1 MRKVVRV
8 AREKLCV
15 GIDIGASSI
24 KLCQLKK
31 SKKGFTLE
39 HFGMIPLP
47 PEAVV
52 DGALMNSARIVDAI
66 QELVASHR
74 IRHRQVALSVSGHSV
89 IIKKI
94 PLPQM
99 SRDELEESI
108 QWEAEQFIPFD
119 IADVNIDVQIVN
131 PESAQQGQMDVV
143 LVAAKKDLVNEYTSV
158 IAEAGLEPV
167 VCDVDAFAIESMFD
181 ANYEA
186 NPGETIALVN
196 VGASKTNI
204 NIVSGDVSPV
214 LAPNGGT
221 VSSFTRD
228 LNIGGNAV
236 TEEIQ
241 KQIQATFDEA
251 EALKRGGR
259 DDPNATEVDAVLP
272 VDVERAITNVAEN
285 ITSEIQRSI
294 DFYSATS
301 ADPSPSHIFLSG
313 GTAHLRALTTAL
325 ENRMGVPIS
334 VADPFR
340 NIQVSPGDRDYLSSI
355 APEAGVAVGLALRF
369 PGDA

>member
-1 MRKVVRV
+1 M
-8 AREKLCV
+8 ARQKLCV
-15 GIDIGASSI
+15 GIDIGASAI

-31 SKKGFTLE
+31 VKRGHVLE
-39 HFGMIPLP
+39 HFGQIPLP

-52 DGALMNSARIVDAI
+52 DGALMNSARIVEAI
-66 QELVASHR
+66 EELITSHR
-74 IRHRQVALSVSGHSV
+74 IKHRQVALSVSGHSV

-99 SRDELEESI
+99 DREELEESI

-131 PESAQQGQMDVV
+131 EQSQQQGQMDVV

-158 IAEAGLEPV
+158 IAEAGLEPT
-167 VCDVDAFAIESMFD
+167 VCDVDPFAIENMFD
-181 ANYEA
+181 ANYEG
-186 NPGETIALVN
+186 PMDGTIALVN

-204 NIVSGDVSPV
+204 NIISG
-214 LAPNGGT
+214 G

-228 LNIGGNAV
+228 LTIGGNAV

-241 KQIQATFDEA
+241 KQMHVSFEEA
-251 EALKRGGR
+251 EALKLGGKASAE
-259 DDPNATEVDAVLP
+259 PMQTEPDAVLP
-272 VDVERAITNVAEN
+272 MEVDRSITNIAEN

-301 ADPSPSHIFLSG
+301 ADPSPSQIYLSG
-313 GTAHLRALTTAL
+313 GTAQLRALKVAL
-325 ENRMGVPIS
+325 ENRMGVPIAI
-334 VADPFR
+334 ADPFR
-340 NIQVSPGDRDYLSSI
+340 NIQVPPGDREYLNSVGP
-355 APEAGVAVGLALRF
+355 AAAVAVGLALRY
-369 PGDA
+369 PGDAL

>member
-1 MRKVVRV
+1 M

-15 GIDIGASSI
+15 GIDIGASAI

-31 SKKGFTLE
+31 SKKGFVLE
-39 HFGMIPLP
+39 HFGMLPLP

-52 DGALMNSARIVDAI
+52 DGALMNSARIVEAI
-66 QELVASHR
+66 EELVASHR
-74 IRHRQVALSVSGHSV
+74 IKHKQVALSVSGHSV

-131 PESAQQGQMDVV
+131 QESAQQGQMDVV

-158 IAEAGLEPV
+158 IAEAGLEPA
-167 VCDVDAFAIESMFD
+167 VCDVDSFAIENMFE
-181 ANYEA
+181 ANYEM
-186 NPGETIALVN
+186 PEEGTVALVN

-204 NIVSGDVSPV
+204 NIVSRG
-214 LAPNGGT
+214 

-228 LNIGGNAV
+228 LTIGGNAV

-241 KQIQATFDEA
+241 KQMHVSFDEA
-251 EALKRGGR
+251 EALKLGGR
-259 DDPNATEVDAVLP
+259 ANIDPLATEPDAVLP
-272 VDVERAITNVAEN
+272 MEVDRAITNIAEN

-294 DFYSATS
+294 DFY
-301 ADPSPSHIFLSG
+301 
-313 GTAHLRALTTAL
+313 
-325 ENRMGVPIS
+325 
-334 VADPFR
+334 
-340 NIQVSPGDRDYLSSI
+340 
-355 APEAGVAVGLALRF
+355 
-369 PGDA
+369 

>member
-1 MRKVVRV
+1 M

-15 GIDIGASSI
+15 GIDIGASAI

-31 SKKGFTLE
+31 TKKGYVLE
-39 HFGMIPLP
+39 HFGMLPLP

-52 DGALMNSARIVDAI
+52 DGALMNSARIVEAI
-66 QELVASHR
+66 EELVASHR
-74 IRHRQVALSVSGHSV
+74 IKHKQVALSVSGHSV

-131 PESAQQGQMDVV
+131 QESAQQGQMDVV

-158 IAEAGLEPV
+158 IAEAGLEPA
-167 VCDVDAFAIESMFD
+167 VCDVDSFAIENMFET
-181 ANYEA
+181 NYELPLDA
-186 NPGETIALVN
+186 TIALVN

-204 NIVSGDVSPV
+204 NIVSRG
-214 LAPNGGT
+214 

-228 LNIGGNAV
+228 LTIGGNAV

-241 KQIQATFDEA
+241 KQMHVTFDEA
-251 EALKRGGR
+251 EALKLGGR
-259 DDPNATEVDAVLP
+259 PIANPEATEPDAVLP
-272 VDVERAITNVAEN
+272 MEVDRAITNVAEN
-285 ITSEIQRSI
+285 ITSEVQRSI

-301 ADPSPSHIFLSG
+301 ADPSPSHIYLTG
-313 GTAHLRALTTAL
+313 GTAQLRALKTAL

-340 NIQVSPGDRDYLSSI
+340 NIQVPAQDRDYLMSI
-355 APEAGVAVGLALRF
+355 APSAAVAVGLALRH
-369 PGDA
+369 PGDAV

>member
-1 MRKVVRV
+1 M

-15 GIDIGASSI
+15 GIDIGASAV
-24 KLCQLKK
+24 KLCQLKRT
-31 SKKGFTLE
+31 KKGHVLE
-39 HFGMIPLP
+39 HFGMVPLP

-52 DGALMNSARIVDAI
+52 DGALMNSARIVEAL
-66 QELVASHR
+66 QELIASHR
-74 IRHRQVALSVSGHSV
+74 IRNKQVALSVSGHSV

-94 PLPQM
+94 PLPKM
-99 SRDELEESI
+99 SREELEESI

-131 PESAQQGQMDVV
+131 EDSLQQGQMDVV

-158 IAEAGLEPV
+158 IAEAGLEAV
-167 VCDVDAFAIESMFD
+167 VCDVDSFAIENMFEV
-181 ANYEA
+181 NYEME
-186 NPGETIALVN
+186 PGTSVALVN

-204 NIVSGDVSPV
+204 NILS
-214 LAPNGGT
+214 NGI
-221 VSSFTRD
+221 SSFTRD
-228 LNIGGNAV
+228 LTIGGNAV

-241 KQIQATFDEA
+241 KQMHVSFDEA
-251 EALKRGGR
+251 EALKMGGALTSAS
-259 DDPNATEVDAVLP
+259 DPDVTQSDAVVP
-272 VDVERAITNVAEN
+272 AEVERAIQNVAEN

-301 ADPSPSHIFLSG
+301 SDASPNNIYLSG
-313 GTAHLRALTTAL
+313 GTAKLHALKRAL
-325 ENRMGVPIS
+325 ENRMGIPIT

-340 NIQVSPGDRDYLSSI
+340 NIQVPAADRDYLI
-355 APEAGVAVGLALRF
+355 GMAPSAAVAVGLALRF

>member
-1 MRKVVRV
+1 M

-15 GIDIGASSI
+15 GIDIGASAI

-31 SKKGFTLE
+31 TKKGFVLE
-39 HFGMIPLP
+39 HFGMLPLP

-52 DGALMNSARIVDAI
+52 DGALMNSARIVEAI
-66 QELVASHR
+66 EELMASHR
-74 IRHRQVALSVSGHSV
+74 IKHKQVALSVSGHSV

-99 SRDELEESI
+99 SREELEESI

-131 PESAQQGQMDVV
+131 FESSQQGQMDVV

-158 IAEAGLEPV
+158 IAEAGLEPA
-167 VCDVDAFAIESMFD
+167 VCDVDSFAIENMFE
-181 ANYEA
+181 ANYEM
-186 NPGETIALVN
+186 PLDGTVALVN

-204 NIVSGDVSPV
+204 NIISAG
-214 LAPNGGT
+214 

-228 LNIGGNAV
+228 LTIGGNAV

-241 KQIQATFDEA
+241 KQMHVSFNEA
-251 EALKRGGR
+251 ESLKLGGR
-259 DDPNATEVDAVLP
+259 ATIDPTQTEPDAVLP
-272 VDVERAITNVAEN
+272 MEVERSITNVAET

-301 ADPSPSHIFLSG
+301 ADPSPSHIYLSG
-313 GTAHLRALTTAL
+313 GTAQLSALKTAL

-340 NIQVSPGDRDYLSSI
+340 NIQVPPAERDYLASI
-355 APEAGVAVGLALRF
+355 APTAGVAVGLALRH